1 MVPAMLDVWLR
12 EGRDRS
18 VRRRHPWVLSGSV
31 ERVVG
36 EEEAGAFTAV
46 RSAAGEVLGYGHYAP
61 GSAIR
66 VRLLHFGPEAEDEAG
81 LRRLLVRAIARRAEP
96 GAAPDSDAVR
106 LVNAEGDGVPGLTV
120 DRYADVVVARVGS
133 AGMARRLS
141 VVREV
146 LESWSGASRGVVR
159 SDAVAARREGF
170 GQLQGALYGAL
181 PEEPV
186 TIREGSRL
194 YRVDTVHGQKTGF
207 YLDQRESRARVVALA
222 AGRRVLDLFAY
233 TGGFGVA
240 AAAGR
245 AREVSVVEESPA
257 ALELARENF
266 RRNGLATPVEWIRAD
281 AFRFLRRHPD
291 RRYDLIVVDPPPLA
305 RSRGELP
312 RALRAAKD
320 LLLYAFR
327 AGAPGARI
335 LAFSC
340 SHHLGAELLRKV
352 AFGAS
357 LDARRPARVLAELG
371 APPDHPVSLDHPE
384 GRYLSGLLLEL

>member
-1 MVPAMLDVWLR
+1 MVPSMLEVWLR

-36 EEEAGAFTAV
+36 EGVPGAFAAV
-46 RSAAGEVLGYGHYAP
+46 RAADGEILGHGHYSP

-81 LRRLLVRAIARRAEP
+81 LRRILVRAIARRAEP
-96 GAAPDSDAVR
+96 GGAPDSDAVR
-106 LVNAEGDGVPGLTV
+106 LVNAEGDGVPGLAV

-133 AGMARRLS
+133 AGIARRVH

-146 LESWSGASRGVVR
+146 LAAWSGASRGVLR

-170 GQLQGALYGAL
+170 EQPRGPLFGDL
-181 PEEPV
+181 PDGPV

-207 YLDQRESRARVVALA
+207 YLDQRENRARVAGLA

-233 TGGFGVA
+233 SGGFAVA

-245 AREVSVVEESPA
+245 AREVTLVEESLPA
-257 ALELARENF
+257 VQLAKENF
-266 RRNGLATPVEWIRAD
+266 GRNGLTTPVECVRAD
-281 AFRFLRRHPD
+281 AFRFLRRHPEQ
-291 RRYDLIVVDPPPLA
+291 RYDLIVVDPPPLA

-312 RALRAAKD
+312 RALRAARD
-320 LLLYAFR
+320 LMLQAFR
-327 AGAPGARI
+327 AAAPGARI

-340 SHHLGAELLRKV
+340 SHHLGPELHRKV
-352 AFGAS
+352 VFGAS
-357 LDARRPARVLAELG
+357 VDARRPARVLAELG
-371 APPDHPVSLDHPE
+371 APADHPVSLDHPE